1 MSSSCDFDNVLR
13 LIYINRIKTRYLD
26 LDFVTMRTG
35 GASTSG
41 LQSHR
46 RIISDHYHA
55 FKKHGLISGYL
66 LDFVRY
72 PFKLLELASSKLLP
86 SHSHSPKQKPN

>member
-1 MSSSCDFDNVLR
+1 MAADFENMLR
-13 LIYINRIKTRYLD
+13 LIYINRIRTRYLD

-46 RIISDHYHA
+46 RIISDHYRA
-55 FKKHGLISGYL
+55 FKKHGLVSGYI

-72 PFKLLELASSKLLP
+72 PFKLLEIAGSKILP
-86 SHSHSPKQKPN
+86 KRFPYPRPKTE